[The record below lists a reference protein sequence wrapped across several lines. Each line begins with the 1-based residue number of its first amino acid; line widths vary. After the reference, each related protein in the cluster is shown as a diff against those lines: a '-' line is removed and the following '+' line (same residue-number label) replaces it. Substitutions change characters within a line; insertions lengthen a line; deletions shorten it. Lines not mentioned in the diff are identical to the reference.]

1 MLTAKSPGDG
11 IPANLIER
19 VIGRIAAVDIAADTL
34 LPRQALEWQHDSLQE
49 RAGIGSSA

>member
-11 IPANLIER
+11 IPANQLER
-19 VIGRIAAVDIAADTL
+19 LIGRVAAIDVIRDTL
-34 LPRQALEWQHDSLQE
+34 VPNEALEWQLATQA